1 MAERRSA
8 IDPSMSDK
16 LETLDLDELLLETEA
31 PGRTEVIERRVVR
44 WRGVLIL
51 DAEPSTSADP
61 AGDVR

>member
-1 MAERRSA
+1 MAEGRGA
-8 IDPSMSDK
+8 IDPSMSEK
-16 LETLDLDELLLETEA
+16 LEPLDELLLETEG